1 MILLTYAVGESKCN
15 ARYQNLERIDIM
27 PFGQSFWVGQIVRRT
42 VESVT
47 GDPMAGKVVGKTAK
61 WITAAVTHDWHT
73 AIIDEVAEN
82 FVEEGAET
90 LIEEATENVFDE
102 SVDTFY
108 ESSIEHADMLMD
120 DTHHASFRDISSSL
134 HFRGLETDDAPLTA
148 IFSTPDEVSAERLE
162 SFLHK
167 VLKLDMG
174 TSYTALAAQV
184 QDAAN
189 SGNQSAMVAASK
201 EVINQLGDDRKL
213 GPLLTNLIHFAG
225 YGKH

>member
-1 MILLTYAVGESKCN
+1 
-15 ARYQNLERIDIM
+15 M
-27 PFGQSFWVGQIVRRT
+27 PFGQSFWVGRIVSGIA
-42 VESVT
+42 EAVT
-47 GDPMAGKVVGKTAK
+47 DDPEIAKGIGKTAK

-90 LIEEATENVFDE
+90 FIEEATESVFDE
-102 SVDTFY
+102 PIDTFY
-108 ESSIEHADMLMD
+108 ESSIEHADTLTD
-120 DTHHASFRDISSSL
+120 DTHNVSFRDISSSL
-134 HFRGLETDDAPLTA
+134 HFRGLETDDAPLA
-148 IFSTPDEVSAERLE
+148 ALFSNPDKVSTEQLE

-189 SGNQSAMVAASK
+189 SGNQSAMLAASK
-201 EVINQLGDDRKL
+201 EVINQLCHDRQL
-213 GPLLTNLIHFAG
+213 GPVIAKQLIHFAG
-225 YGKH
+225 YGQR